1 MRPLAEEFTQA
12 PMRRLLKKFGNL
24 NVSEGA
30 AEEMRYVVGQYSS
43 QLAKIAVTIA
53 TEEGLKTVMDR
64 HVRAAKEMLIVKEEN
79 KDG

>member
-1 MRPLAEEFTQA
+1 MSPLAEEFTQA

-53 TEEGLKTVMDR
+53 TEEGRKTVMDR
-64 HVRAAKEMLIVKEEN
+64 HVRAAKEMLIVKEVN